1 MDVKERALQA
11 HEKWGG
17 KIEVVARCEVNSK
30 DDLSIAYTPGVAD
43 QGRSVSQLHLY
54 APPQSGCGHHGRHRG
69 ARSG

>member
-30 DDLSIAYTPGVAD
+30 DDLSIAYTPGVAEPSS
-43 QGRSVSQLHLY
+43 RTAPRCSVW
-54 APPQSGCGHHGRHRG
+54 AI
-69 ARSG
+69 